1 MASAKVSP
9 TVPEGPRAPGG
20 RCLCSTRVL
29 SVSIAD
35 AAGRRLLREDQK
47 VGVMT
52 LFLNRVSPICSGVQK
67 CFMTPKLFIT
77 AFNA

>member
-1 MASAKVSP
+1 MPKVSP

-35 AAGRRLLREDQK
+35 AAGRQLLREVQK

-52 LFLNRVSPICSGVQK
+52 SFLNRVSPICSGVQK
-67 CFMTPKLFIT
+67 HLWTPKLLIT
-77 AFNA
+77 ALNA